1 MPEIRTGNLLS
12 LLLLIFMLDTDA
24 KTVKEKNDSNIKK
37 IMIFLEHLREST
49 NEQIIN
55 EFSKLVG

>member
-24 KTVKEKNDSNIKK
+24 KTVKEKNDSKIKK

>member
-1 MPEIRTGNLLS
+1 
-12 LLLLIFMLDTDA
+12 MLDTDA
-24 KTVKEKNDSNIKK
+24 KTVKEKNDSKIKK

>member
-1 MPEIRTGNLLS
+1 
-12 LLLLIFMLDTDA
+12 MLDTDA